1 MKYNVSEAQH
11 RRQLF
16 VALNIINL
24 VTFSLISEIEV
35 EVEDLSILSIL
46 DLRNQ
51 ISHEI

>member
-24 VTFSLISEIEV
+24 ITFFLISEVEVEV
-35 EVEDLSILSIL
+35 EVEDLSIL
-46 DLRNQ
+46 
-51 ISHEI
+51 

>member
-24 VTFSLISEIEV
+24 ITFFLIS
-35 EVEDLSILSIL
+35 
-46 DLRNQ
+46 
-51 ISHEI
+51 